1 MWLYLY
7 RITSARAPE
16 FKTDMEAGEK
26 RSASDA
32 NGIPHRETGAGPHP
46 GKERPLKK

>member
-16 FKTDMEAGEK
+16 FKTDREAGEK
-26 RSASDA
+26 RSAWDA
-32 NGIPHRETGAGPHP
+32 IRIPHRETGAGSHP
-46 GKERPLKK
+46 VKGRPRKK